1 MAEAPQQAQQQ
12 TGGAPSQQPSV
23 FEVTAVSSSSFMFI
37 CAFIR
42 ASMYLHMRVVGTRPR
57 QFRFWGWA
65 SQRAGCV
72 LAESETSLTPP
83 HPCFAMAS
91 MRIGRDVGCS
101 SCISDHRRLRGCRR
115 CAHLVVDLAFSHRTH
130 GFCWDIYLLR
140 HANSQHTRYTHDPPF
155 LLCFFSCRCYNKR
168 SPRNPSRERRRKIK

>member
-1 MAEAPQQAQQQ
+1 
-12 TGGAPSQQPSV
+12 
-23 FEVTAVSSSSFMFI
+23 MFI

-72 LAESETSLTPP
+72 LAESETSLPPP

-101 SCISDHRRLRGCRR
+101 SCISDYRRLRGCRR
-115 CAHLVVDLAFSHRTH
+115 CAHLVVDLAFSIGHTGFVGTSIFSGTQTH
-130 GFCWDIYLLR
+130 
-140 HANSQHTRYTHDPPF
+140 NTHDPPF